1 VVNSSNFIVWVEPS
15 SRAILEEK
23 DDEEEKDEEEE
34 EKRRGKH
41 IIRTM
46 VSVYLL

>member
-34 EKRRGKH
+34 EEEEVKR
-41 IIRTM
+41 M
-46 VSVYLL
+46 VSFCLL